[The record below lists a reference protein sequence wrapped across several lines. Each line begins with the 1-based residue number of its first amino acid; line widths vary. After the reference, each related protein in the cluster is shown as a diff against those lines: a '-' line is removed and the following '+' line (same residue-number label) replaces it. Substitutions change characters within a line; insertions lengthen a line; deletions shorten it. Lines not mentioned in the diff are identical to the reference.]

1 RPLQF
6 LDQIINSLS
15 LTNPNSSNTM
25 YAD

>member
-15 LTNPNSSNTM
+15 LLNPNSNTVFP
-25 YAD
+25 D